1 MRLTRW
7 NVPRFDDRQPSF
19 QGFRGFKTLLTTFV
33 IVCVLFLTITP
44 SALAGLDDDRFDGN
58 IFALYAGNGSLVPPR
73 VTLTESMNQG
83 RPSLLFFFL
92 DDSKDCKK
100 FVTTVSELQR
110 FYGREADFIPVNVD
124 TLLPDAKNSPQE
136 PGYYYKGYVPQ
147 TVLIN
152 QSGKVVLDKNG
163 QVPFETVDDAFR
175 QVFDLLPRDQSV
187 ELRRRS
193 FNEFNT
199 ELVPSQ
205 K

>member
-1 MRLTRW
+1 M
-7 NVPRFDDRQPSF
+7 
-19 QGFRGFKTLLTTFV
+19 
-33 IVCVLFLTITP
+33 IICVFFLTITP

-83 RPSLLFFFL
+83 RPSLLVFFL

-152 QSGKVVLDKNG
+152 QSGKVVLDKPG
-163 QVPFETVDDAFR
+163 QVAFETVDDGFR
-175 QVFDLLPRDQSV
+175 QVFNLLPRNESV

-199 ELVPSQ
+199 ELVPTQ

>member
-7 NVPRFDDRQPSF
+7 NSPRFNVLQQCF
-19 QGFRGFKTLLTTFV
+19 QGSRGFKTLLTTFL
-33 IVCVLFLTITP
+33 IICVFFLTITP
-44 SALAGLDDDRFDGN
+44 SALAALDDDRFDGN

-83 RPSLLFFFL
+83 KPSLLVFFL

-100 FVTTVSELQR
+100 FVNTVSELQR
-110 FYGREADFIPVNVD
+110 FYGKEADFIPVNVD
-124 TLLPDAKNSPQE
+124 TLLPDIKNSPQE

-147 TVLIN
+147 TVLID
-152 QSGKVVLDKNG
+152 QSGKVVLDKPG
-163 QVPFETVDDAFR
+163 QIAFETVDDAFR
-175 QVFDLLPRDQSV
+175 QVFDLLPRAESV

-199 ELVPSQ
+199 ELVPTQ